1 MEQHTNIVKMLSV
14 QRRRI
19 DVKYIMISEDG
30 EAHKSEEVTDGDKD
44 ACDIGILEVIDTE
57 NMTTYYEGEWHEIP
71 VWTTG

>member
-1 MEQHTNIVKMLSV
+1 
-14 QRRRI
+14 
-19 DVKYIMISEDG
+19 VKYIMISEDG

-71 VWTTG
+71 IWTI